1 MPEVVH
7 ASAKPTTPESPCK
20 DLVPERCA
28 VRYMRSRWDQFDGLE
43 CKMRPAADER
53 SGVVLNDPPRQSAR
67 LQQVVPRGLT
77 DGVCESLGLDDPNH
91 DKCFFFKS

>member
-7 ASAKPTTPESPCK
+7 ASAKPRTPESPCK

-67 LQQVVPRGLT
+67 LQHVVPSGLS
-77 DGVCESLGLDDPNH
+77 DGVRESLGLDDPKH
-91 DKCFFFKS
+91 DKWLLF